1 MAIRYT
7 SNNISNISNS
17 VFFDANI
24 LIYLFWPSPSRN
36 NLSEKYARIFAALL
50 KKNISLYTNTF
61 VISEVIN
68 RILRIEW
75 DNQTSKKIN
84 FKDFRNSECGKTVQ
98 KDVFDI
104 IKKLAE
110 SGKGI
115 VMVLHDIATALQF
128 SDSVLVMNGGKNV
141 FFGSPDEVVETGVI
155 KDVFGVGITKHDGAY
170 FYERNTKNG

>member
-24 LIYLFWPSPSRN
+24 LIYLFWPSPSKN

-98 KDVFDI
+98 NDVFDI
-104 IKKLAE
+104 IKDRILKTFSITDKHLTNKDFDKLL
-110 SGKGI
+110 
-115 VMVLHDIATALQF
+115 VV
-128 SDSVLVMNGGKNV
+128 DSLDFNDKVI
-141 FFGSPDEVVETGVI
+141 VETCKEFNLILLTHDSDFSSTDLDILSLNI
-155 KDVFGVGITKHDGAY
+155 K
-170 FYERNTKNG
+170 NN